1 MAVLNNKQRWEILP
15 HCDIK
20 NYYNVN
26 LTKIE

>member
-1 MAVLNNKQRWEILP
+1 MTILNNKQRWEILLY
-15 HCDIK
+15 CDIK